1 MAQTELLKL
10 QQHLKLLK
18 EEYALIQNRYN
29 DLEAKYQNL
38 SALAPDENEEDTFT
52 SGLIQNRYND
62 LEAKYQNLSALAP
75 DENEE
80 DTFTSRLLALIRNL
94 YSSETYSDIKIKLKD
109 KEINC
114 HKIILNARSNEW
126 NEAFLSNKAVLN
138 WEGVESEVGEKII
151 YWLYTNEIN
160 LKSDDLTLK
169 VLVQAHD
176 FQLVNLVRKCEE
188 VLTKNVTVTN
198 CVMFYSVA
206 EQIGAVKLREFCSEV
221 ISIYW
226 NELKPKDFEHMSGA
240 LLTKMLKE
248 KTKLPLH
255 SAVRLLREDVIF
267 LLLKEKTKL
276 PLHSAVRLL
285 REDVIFLLLIE
296 NASKV
301 SWRLYLNMLLQ
312 FYLSLSERSNVI

>member
-1 MAQTELLKL
+1 MIGVYFGVYISAQTELLKL

-18 EEYALIQNRYN
+18 EEYA
-29 DLEAKYQNL
+29 
-38 SALAPDENEEDTFT
+38 
-52 SGLIQNRYND
+52 LIQNRYND

-267 LLLKEKTKL
+267 LLL
-276 PLHSAVRLL
+276 
-285 REDVIFLLLIE
+285 IE

>member
-1 MAQTELLKL
+1 MIGVYFGVYISAQTELLKL

-18 EEYALIQNRYN
+18 EEYAQ
-29 DLEAKYQNL
+29 
-38 SALAPDENEEDTFT
+38 
-52 SGLIQNRYND
+52 IQNRYND

-267 LLLKEKTKL
+267 LLL
-276 PLHSAVRLL
+276 
-285 REDVIFLLLIE
+285 IE

-301 SWRLYLNMLLQ
+301 SWRLYLNMLLH
-312 FYLSLSERSNVI
+312 FYLSLSERLNVESDYYYYIYYSFFLTNSFN